1 MKKLS
6 YLFVI
11 IFWLCV
17 TSVFGQVFVAPG
29 WVDIQLYTDGFP
41 GETSW
46 TMTPPGGSPIYCRK

>member
-41 GETSW
+41 GETS
-46 TMTPPGGSPIYCRK
+46 